1 MNLPNAD
8 TAIVPVAKMRDY
20 LLDPEH
26 PAGGGKAGFFLAMG
40 FHPDRWRLLADALR
54 EMIDIAPVTQTL
66 ESRHGTKYIVEG
78 NLMTPTAR
86 RVHVRT
92 VWIIEPGESAPRF
105 VTAYPLEDEP

>member
-1 MNLPNAD
+1 MRLPAEA
-8 TAIVPVAKMRDY
+8 AIIPPAKMRAY

-26 PAGGGKAGFFLAMG
+26 PEGGGKAGFFLAMG
-40 FHPDRWRLLADALR
+40 FHPDRWQLLADAIR
-54 EMIDIAPVTQTL
+54 EMIASTPATQRL

-78 NLMTPTAR
+78 NLLTPTAR

-105 VTAYPLEDEP
+105 VTAYPLENEP

>member
-1 MNLPNAD
+1 MTLPNAEA
-8 TAIVPVAKMRDY
+8 AIIPPAKMRDY
-20 LLDPEH
+20 LLASEH
-26 PAGGGKAGFFLAMG
+26 PEGGSKAGFFLAMG
-40 FHPDRWRLLADALR
+40 FHPDRWQLFADAVR
-54 EMIDIAPVTQTL
+54 EMITHNPVTQRL

-78 NLMTPTAR
+78 NLMTLTAR

>member
-1 MNLPNAD
+1 MRLPNAE
-8 TAIVPVAKMRDY
+8 AASIAQAKMRDY
-20 LLDPEH
+20 LLAADHPE
-26 PAGGGKAGFFLAMG
+26 GGSKAGFFLAVG
-40 FHPDRWRLLADALR
+40 FHPDRWPLLADAIR
-54 EMIDIAPVTQTL
+54 EMIGITPVTQIV

-78 NLMTPTAR
+78 DLMTPTAR